1 MPTVSD
7 ARLALQK
14 ALLER
19 DLRILRLV
27 DAGMTYDYIARAEGL
42 TRARVEQIV
51 RRRVREAEAAP
62 NGTPPAPGG

>member
-51 RRRVREAEAAP
+51 RRRVQEAEAAP